1 MSQGTWDSVALPYLS
16 PAATS
21 TLPSYREYPLRQCV
35 MSAEACFARV
45 GVVDSMCRRNRYFLK
60 SDGVSARLFAAN
72 ESALE
77 EARVAA
83 SGMYGPLILFGIPE
97 IHSYLDEES
106 EQTVHPVMFL
116 RIRAQREFAGAIID
130 ELNRRFTTV
139 VEEYVE
145 REFVVVRAEGH
156 LSDLLGCSQTFR
168 RLTHPSTA
176 VWTWLLRYEAAGTS
190 QLQIQFK
197 DGQQ

>member
-1 MSQGTWDSVALPYLS
+1 MSQGTWDSIAPSLPCSS

-21 TLPSYREYPLRQCV
+21 RVPSYREYPLRQCV
-35 MSAEACFARV
+35 MSAEACFSRV
-45 GVVDSMCRRNRYFLK
+45 GVVDSMCRRDRYFLK

-83 SGMYGPLILFGIPE
+83 SETYGPLILFGIPE

-116 RIRAQREFAGAIID
+116 RIRAQRAFAGAIIE
-130 ELNRRFTTV
+130 ELDRRFATV
-139 VEEYVE
+139 IEEYVE
-145 REFVVVRAEGH
+145 REFVVVRAEAR
-156 LSDLLGCSQTFR
+156 LSDLLGCSQTLK
-168 RLTHPSTA
+168 RLTHASTA
-176 VWTWLLRYEAAGTS
+176 IWTWLLRYEAVVIGP
-190 QLQIQFK
+190 LK
-197 DGQQ
+197 KV